1 MRRGPCSSFPRRG
14 ESGRLARQQ
23 GGEAQFDAIAVG
35 VGAMQLTDV
44 LIVFQQLPAPG
55 NNHEAHQV

>member
-1 MRRGPCSSFPRRG
+1 MLSFPRRG

-35 VGAMQLTDV
+35 VGAMQLADV
-44 LIVFQQLPAPG
+44 LIVFQQLPAT
-55 NNHEAHQV
+55 